1 VLFDLDIAI
10 HERIPAARAKLC
22 PLSIRRVLK
31 LFVNISF
38 GLHVC
43 SSAIGAFVS
52 FPLCNRRSYNNAM
65 PRLPLKIRDYQDGDL
80 ETLCEIDRIC
90 FPSDIAFTRAEFVLH
105 LTHPKSITRVG
116 EGVGGILGFAMA
128 QKEMQSC
135 AHIITL
141 DVIPSARHQNIA
153 TSLMETSTECLK
165 GKE

>member
-1 VLFDLDIAI
+1 
-10 HERIPAARAKLC
+10 
-22 PLSIRRVLK
+22 
-31 LFVNISF
+31 
-38 GLHVC
+38 
-43 SSAIGAFVS
+43 
-52 FPLCNRRSYNNAM
+52 M

-90 FPSDIAFTRAEFVLH
+90 FPADIAFTRAEFVLH

-116 EGVGGILGFAMA
+116 EGLGGILGFAMA

-153 TSLMETSTECLK
+153 TSLMETLHRVLKRQGVAAAILEVSTRNIPARRLYEKLDYQYLETIA
-165 GKE
+165 GYYLGREDAYRMARFLN